1 MNEKIIELCT
11 LCKKYEDIR
20 LHISIE
26 IDRFGIVI
34 RGHWDRGTDGT
45 KFFNKRYS
53 EYLFKE
59 LNNELDIESMIDDFK
74 EEFESEWEKDNL
86 FKESA
91 YKAFAKEYLMKRRV
105 EEEQ

>member
-26 IDRFGIVI
+26 IDRFGMVI
-34 RGHWDRGTDGT
+34 KGYWDKGVNGT
-45 KFFNKRYS
+45 KCFNKRYS

-59 LNNELDIESMIDDFK
+59 SNNELDIESMIDDFK
-74 EEFESEWEKDNL
+74 KEFESGWQNKEK
-86 FKESA
+86 
-91 YKAFAKEYLMKRRV
+91 
-105 EEEQ
+105 